1 MTASIVPQTLTV
13 LTFAALAWLAWAT
26 RRYRLLSTFLWIVFV
41 LDLVFVAWFI
51 VEAWG
56 CGPGSCENEQAPV
69 IIVFMVVLDIL
80 LAAGFALAGLAQVV
94 RRVRRV
100 RHT

>member
-13 LTFAALAWLAWAT
+13 LAFATLAWLAWAT
-26 RRYRLLSTFLWIVFV
+26 RSYRLLSTFLWMVFV
-41 LDLVFVAWFI
+41 LDLVFVAWFL

-56 CGPGSCENEQAPV
+56 CSPGSCENEQAPV
-69 IIVFMVVLDIL
+69 ILVFMVVLDIL

-94 RRVRRV
+94 GRARRVRR
-100 RHT
+100 T